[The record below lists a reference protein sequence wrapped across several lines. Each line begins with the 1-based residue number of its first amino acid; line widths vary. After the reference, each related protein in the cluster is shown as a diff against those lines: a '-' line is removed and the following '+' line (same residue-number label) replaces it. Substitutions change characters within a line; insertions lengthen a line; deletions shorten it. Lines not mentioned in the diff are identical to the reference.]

1 MKDKKKRDQVGR
13 RGSKLR
19 DTMGVGMK
27 RGSPMP
33 VGATG
38 VQHRP
43 PWQVM
48 VVSGVFVVAGVAGIV
63 YHLPEWGS
71 HSVFHG
77 ILPLVVR
84 LLAIV
89 CGVFLF
95 LGKKWARWL
104 AVVWLAYHVV
114 LSAFHS
120 GGQTVFHLVLLVVFA
135 WVLFR
140 PDAGRYFRGV

>member
-1 MKDKKKRDQVGR
+1 MRDSYR
-13 RGSKLR
+13 
-19 DTMGVGMK
+19 
-27 RGSPMP
+27 P

-38 VQHRP
+38 VQQQRSWP
-43 PWQVM
+43 VI
-48 VVSGVFVVAGVAGIV
+48 VVSCFFIVAGIAGIV
-63 YHLPEWGS
+63 YHLPEWRHAPGP
-71 HSVFHG
+71 VEVWAV
-77 ILPLVVR
+77 VVR

-95 LGKKWARWL
+95 LGKNWARWL

-120 GGQTVFHLVLLVVFA
+120 VGQTVFHLVLLVVIA

-140 PDAGRYFRGV
+140 STGANLK